1 MNSDKL
7 SGQVFESVFNGV
19 IITDSSS
26 KIVSVNRSF
35 SEMTGYAPDEV
46 IGKSPSFLRSGRH
59 DPDFYGEM
67 RESLES
73 GGHWKGEVWSRRKN
87 GEVFPELLSITAVN
101 GGDTV
106 NGYIGILHDLTD
118 YKNIQTELK
127 YKTSYDALTSLPNKV
142 LFNDRLSQAIT
153 HSSRNGTV
161 MAVML
166 LGIDKFK
173 RINESMGPKAGDQLL
188 QAVAQRLNPKFR
200 SVDTVAHFG
209 GDEFS
214 LIFENISNVEHAAKA
229 AKKVADSFS
238 EPFRLMD
245 DDVFVTA
252 SIGISIFPEDG
263 RDAETL
269 IKHSQLAMY
278 RAKNEGENVYQFFA
292 LDMNEK
298 AKQRLLLERD
308 LRRAIDQKEFEVY
321 YQPKVELATGKILG
335 VEALLRWNHPEKGR
349 VPPSVFI
356 PVAEE
361 TGLIVEIGEFVIKEA
376 CKVNRGWQDSGFE
389 PVCVAVNLSGKQFN
403 GHAIEDS
410 VAAALKETG
419 LPSKYLELEITE
431 TVVMD
436 NVNSAIETLGRLK
449 KMGMGLSIDDFGT
462 GYSSFAYLKKFPI
475 GVLKIDM
482 MFVKDIVEKKE
493 DEQIISAMISMAHS
507 LGLKVV
513 AEGVETHEQLQI
525 LRELGC
531 DQVQGFLCSKPVSA
545 ANAEEFFGQKF
556 DVC

>member
-1 MNSDKL
+1 MFADKL
-7 SGQVFESVFNGV
+7 SRQVFESVFNGI

-26 KIVSVNRSF
+26 KILSVNRSF
-35 SEMTGYAPDEV
+35 SEITGYAPDEV
-46 IGKSPSFLRSGRH
+46 IGKNPRFLRSGRH

-67 RESLES
+67 RESLKS
-73 GGHWKGEVWSRRKN
+73 GGRWKGEVWSRRKN
-87 GEVFPELLSITAVN
+87 GEVFPELLSITALN
-101 GGDTV
+101 EGAEV

-118 YKNIQTELK
+118 YKNAQMELK
-127 YKTSYDALTSLPNKV
+127 YKTSYDALTSLPNRV

-153 HSSRNGTV
+153 HSSRNGMV
-161 MAVML
+161 LAVMF
-166 LGIDKFK
+166 LGIDNFK

-200 SVDTVAHFG
+200 SVDTVALFG

-214 LIFENISNVEHAAKA
+214 LIFENISNVEQAAKA
-229 AKKVADSFS
+229 AKKVADSFN

-245 DDVFVTA
+245 NDVFVTA
-252 SIGISIFPEDG
+252 SLGISMFPEDG

-278 RAKNEGENVYQFFA
+278 RAKKEGKNIYQFFA
-292 LDMNEK
+292 LGMNEK
-298 AKQRLLLERD
+298 AEQRLLLERD
-308 LRRAIDQKEFEVY
+308 LRRAIDQEEFEVH

-335 VEALLRWNHPEKGR
+335 VEALLRWNHPERGS

-376 CKVNRGWQDSGFE
+376 CKVNRSWQDSGFE
-389 PVCVAVNLSGKQFN
+389 PICVAVNLSAKQFN
-403 GHAIEDS
+403 GHRIEDS
-410 VAAALKETG
+410 VASALKETG
-419 LPSKYLELEITE
+419 LSSKYLELEITE

-436 NVNSAIETLGRLK
+436 NVNSAIQTLGRLK
-449 KMGMGLSIDDFGT
+449 EMGMGLSIDDFGT

-482 MFVKDIVEKKE
+482 VFVKDIAEKKE
-493 DEQIISAMISMAHS
+493 DAQIISAMISMAHS

-513 AEGVETHEQLQI
+513 AEGVETHEQLQV

-531 DQVQGFLCSKPVSA
+531 DQVQGFLCSKPLSA
-545 ANAEEFFGQKF
+545 ENAVKFFEQKIGSA
-556 DVC
+556 